1 MSAYYL
7 SNDDALDRTDL
18 EREVATRMTRIIRE
32 SNITEAI
39 IIVQKLGKIDEATDD
54 VLDSM
59 LKTLV
64 EDEDGIGFY
73 K

>member
-1 MSAYYL
+1 
-7 SNDDALDRTDL
+7 
-18 EREVATRMTRIIRE
+18 
-32 SNITEAI
+32 
-39 IIVQKLGKIDEATDD
+39 LGKIDEATDD

-73 K
+73 S

>member
-7 SNDDALDRTDL
+7 SNDDALDRADL

-32 SNITEAI
+32 SNMTEAI

-73 K
+73 S

>member
-7 SNDDALDRTDL
+7 SNDDALDRADL

-32 SNITEAI
+32 SNMTEAI